1 MNEVNNNKIINKDIV
16 EIKEIK
22 LCEKYALPITD
33 AAKYFNI
40 GQHMLRE
47 LASISNNDY
56 TLRVGTKILIK
67 REKFEEYLNKRSVL

>member
-1 MNEVNNNKIINKDIV
+1 MNDINTKKNINKDVI

>member
-1 MNEVNNNKIINKDIV
+1 MNDINTKENINKDVI

>member
-1 MNEVNNNKIINKDIV
+1 MNNINTKENINKDVI